1 VRISRAGAHA
11 AKENE
16 EAMAR
21 SGTGLAGACA
31 TLTLFAAAAPAAAHP
46 HVWVAVETTV
56 LYDAGR
62 VVGLRH
68 RWTFDELYAAMA
80 IQGLDANGD
89 GRYEREELAEL
100 AQVNIEGLKEFAYFT
115 QARLGPRELQLA
127 APTDYWLEYKDN
139 VLSLQFTLPMAEP
152 VLAEAPEFGFTV
164 SDPSY
169 FIAFDLAKENPIR
182 LSEAAPAGCRA
193 TIGAETASAEA
204 TALVDAFKGATAGL
218 PPDLNRAAIVGA
230 GKTVSVSC
238 PKS

>member
-1 VRISRAGAHA
+1 
-11 AKENE
+11 
-16 EAMAR
+16 MAR

-31 TLTLFAAAAPAAAHP
+31 TLALFAAAAPAAAHP

-100 AQVNIEGLKEFAYFT
+100 AQVNIDGLKEFAYFT

-169 FIAFDLAKENPIR
+169 FIAFDLAKEPDQAQR
-182 LSEAAPAGCRA
+182 GGPAGCRA
-193 TIGAETASAEA
+193 TIGARDGQRQA

-218 PPDLNRAAIVGA
+218 PDLNRAAIVGA

>member
-1 VRISRAGAHA
+1 MRGGIW
-11 AKENE
+11 
-16 EAMAR
+16 
-21 SGTGLAGACA
+21 TGLASACA
-31 TLTLFAAAAPAAAHP
+31 ASVGLLAGTAPASAHP

-56 LYDAGR
+56 LYEAGR
-62 VVGLRH
+62 IVGLRH
-68 RWTFDELYAAMA
+68 RWSFDDLYTAMA

-100 AQVNIEGLKEFAYFT
+100 AQVNIDGLKEFAYFT
-115 QARLGPRELQLA
+115 QARLGTRELPLA
-127 APTDYWLEYKDN
+127 APADYWLEHKDN
-139 VLSLQFTLPMAEP
+139 VLSLHFTLPLAEP
-152 VLAEAPEFGFTV
+152 VLAEAPEFTFAV

-193 TIGAETASAEA
+193 TIGAEAASAEA
-204 TALVDAFKGATAGL
+204 TALVDAFKSATAGL